1 MATRIES
8 LFGIQSPQE
17 SYQNYLGG
25 LMVSPQQMGSQGLY
39 QQLISTMANAG
50 ALGGASLGRMMGGRT
65 SEEVRSATI
74 QDAFKSVSGQ
84 KFENDWEK
92 FDALAKELESKG
104 MYDDAMR
111 ARKEARTMEATGLAT
126 QKARKDL
133 RETPKI
139 VNRSKLVLSSNPAEA
154 ALGKMVQTTES
165 FIEYKGSLYSFEEFQ
180 KQHPELAKGLSP
192 AQAAGATGAGATD
205 PGLAGAAAA
214 LAKRQQAQQA
224 GGEGQPPAQTPPP
237 PSTEAQLRKEAEMK
251 GGDISG
257 TSPFAGKTRQEQRAD
272 FIAKYKNA
280 TSTSE
285 QMAFATQALRRG
297 LITQEELT
305 ALMKSVGS
313 GNIPNAVPPTTPRTR
328 PSFESSPDIGGA

>member
-65 SEEVRSATI
+65 SEEVRSAAI

-111 ARKEARTMEATGLAT
+111 ARKEARTMEATGLTT
-126 QKARKDL
+126 QKARKELQDV
-133 RETPKI
+133 PKVIQLAKTVPDPI
-139 VNRSKLVLSSNPAEA
+139 VP
-154 ALGKMVQTTES
+154 GKMTTVYTSGVQ
-165 FIEYKGSLYSFEEFQ
+165 YGGKLYGSIEEFQ
-180 KQHPELAKGLSP
+180 RAHPDKAQGL
-192 AQAAGATGAGATD
+192 QAPQGQPTGAPSEEG
-205 PGLAGAAAA
+205 PLAGAKKA
-214 LAKRQQAQQA
+214 LAKRQQGQQQA
-224 GGEGQPPAQTPPP
+224 PKPTDASPTAATGDTRIDPEGGVPTQVRSPASPPP
-237 PSTEAQLRKEAEMK
+237 PPTSKE
-251 GGDISG
+251 
-257 TSPFAGKTRQEQRAD
+257 RQNL
-272 FIAKYKNA
+272 IAKFSKEY
-280 TSTSE
+280 S
-285 QMAFATQALRRG
+285 
-297 LITQEELT
+297 
-305 ALMKSVGS
+305 
-313 GNIPNAVPPTTPRTR
+313 
-328 PSFESSPDIGGA
+328 ESSSQAERMRIIGKYREILTPDELGKIVTSLQQGM